1 MHYAEKNDTLAFL
14 DVIPFENSEYKLATD
29 KLKERLA
36 MLHAR
41 KDRHSSREN
50 DKNVGVLAKLLEMP
64 VDIFCEISTYLEPY
78 DLLNLARSTRT
89 LNGFLMS
96 RESRPIWRMART
108 YYPGLPECPS
118 DLSEP
123 AYARLLF
130 ETDCCHNHE
139 IPDPTLHYVLAFAI
153 SVVQPPPLLNHRPLS
168 QEEFYIERAKAV
180 TAKFY
185 ARYPE
190 MKKKM
195 ITS

>member
-64 VDIFCEISTYLEPY
+64 VDIFS
-78 DLLNLARSTRT
+78 
-89 LNGFLMS
+89 
-96 RESRPIWRMART
+96 
-108 YYPGLPECPS
+108 
-118 DLSEP
+118 
-123 AYARLLF
+123 
-130 ETDCCHNHE
+130 
-139 IPDPTLHYVLAFAI
+139 
-153 SVVQPPPLLNHRPLS
+153 PLLNHRPLS